1 MYPYRYMDSFQ
12 KFLEDKLPDTSI
24 FYSSLKDELLLERII
39 YMLIITGMCL
49 K

>member
-24 FYSSLKDELLLERII
+24 FYSSLKDECII
-39 YMLIITGMCL
+39 GKDYLHANNNWMCL